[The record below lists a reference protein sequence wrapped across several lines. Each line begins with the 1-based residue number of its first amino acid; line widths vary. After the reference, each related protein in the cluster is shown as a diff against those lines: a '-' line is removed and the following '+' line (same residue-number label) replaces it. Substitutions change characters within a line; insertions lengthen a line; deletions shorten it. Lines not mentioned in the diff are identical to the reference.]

1 MLFLTD
7 LIANMLKQ
15 TIASKN
21 SLLETLK
28 LILLSVVNQLL
39 EKSTP

>member
-15 TIASKN
+15 TIVSKN